1 MSTAFI
7 NMLCAQETRPST
19 FSGHD
24 GLVGIFRSVSPS
36 LEKTTLQNK
45 ESASIRVFI
54 NKNIV
59 VMVQVS
65 QLLSVDRLQATLFAN
80 LGPRTSADF
89 VVYLLDEITDRISEV
104 ITTWDATLDQLEND
118 AQIVSN
124 ADQSELTLL
133 RKGILML
140 RRYLIPQREAINQME
155 PEKLSWFDAN
165 NQTHIAEIAQAM
177 IRLVEDLETEKD
189 RVEALQDS
197 LSTQSQQDTNQRTY
211 YLSIIAAIFLPI
223 TFATGLLGVNL
234 AGIPFA
240 EKPWAFPAFCL
251 TLVVVAIFV
260 AIFLRY
266 RKWF

>member
-1 MSTAFI
+1 M
-7 NMLCAQETRPST
+7 
-19 FSGHD
+19 
-24 GLVGIFRSVSPS
+24 
-36 LEKTTLQNK
+36 
-45 ESASIRVFI
+45 
-54 NKNIV
+54 
-59 VMVQVS
+59 
-65 QLLSVDRLQATLFAN
+65 
-80 LGPRTSADF
+80 
-89 VVYLLDEITDRISEV
+89 VYLLDEITDRISEV